1 VPAEKVL
8 IVDDE
13 SKILRFCDRVLAQ
26 QGFDTETAIDG
37 QAALEKLESETYNLL
52 VIDVKMPKVD
62 GLTVLRR
69 ALSLDPHLTAVVITG
84 YATIDTAIEAL
95 KAGARGFLLKPFGI
109 AELSAAVQSAMDQS
123 RKEQERLRLRARL
136 PILEISQALM
146 AEGEVETLAK
156 SLLEI
161 VARETNAERAM
172 LFLHSPEARALEP
185 VETLGLTAEP
195 TPAHVPLAG
204 GIAGRALDRDEPLGL
219 VQAPQADTDDGL
231 VDDPDSLDLALRP
244 LLIGGETAIALM
256 PLSGRA
262 GLLGLLALGRSA
274 GGQGRERFYP
284 AELSLLSIMGRQ
296 IAVALE
302 NVRLYRQL
310 KESRDYFRTLLDSL
324 HDQVMVVDRDMVIT
338 DVNAIFLEMTGL
350 PYEEVIGHH
359 CYDVV
364 SHCGD
369 PCQARH
375 SVCPAEEVWRTE
387 QVVRG
392 VCLACDSAGKEIIVD
407 VVASPMFDDQGRVVR
422 VINACRDV
430 TSERR
435 LEESLEGIRA
445 LGKRLVLSRDDA
457 EIGRTVTDIARRV
470 LGFGVCDLWLVD
482 HAREYLVR
490 RASTA
495 TAAGAD
501 GAPLPLH
508 GDHGVVSAVVKEN
521 QTIYLPDAC
530 EDDRPAGRGAEH
542 CSVLAVPLSIGQQ
555 VIGALVTTS
564 EKRDA
569 FDAAAQ
575 RLFSTLADQAA
586 LAIENARLFDQLLQ
600 LKEFNEGLVNNMVEG
615 ITVQDAEGHLTF
627 LNPAAADMLGYTPQ
641 ELVGQHWATI
651 VPPEQHPVFERA
663 GERRRAGES
672 DRYEI
677 RLLHRDGSHV
687 AVQVAGRPLF
697 ENGAYAGSLSVF
709 SDLTEAK
716 GLQEQLIQSEKLAAT
731 GRLAAS
737 LAHEINNP
745 LQAIHNGLQILLS
758 FAVDP
763 QEQSEYLKIADREV
777 ERLIEM
783 VSRILDFARK
793 PDRKVEPTDAADLVR
808 SVLTLSKKYLQHRSI
823 GVEQEM
829 ALDLPQVLAAPG
841 ELKQVFLN
849 LVVNA
854 VEAMPDGGTLRIKSR
869 ETEDGYLAISFAD
882 TGEGIPA
889 QDLEHIFEP
898 FFSTKKG
905 STGLGLSVSNSLVE
919 AHGGRLTVESEIGV
933 GTTLTVWL
941 PVLTSE
947 QSVKELEEV
956 PA

>member
-1 VPAEKVL
+1 VPSEKVL

-13 SKILRFCDRVLAQ
+13 PKILRFCDRVLAQ
-26 QGFDTETAIDG
+26 RGFDTETAIDG
-37 QAALEKLESETYNLL
+37 QSAMDKLESETYNLL

-109 AELSAAVQSAMDQS
+109 AELSDAVQSAMDQS

-172 LFLHSPEARALEP
+172 LFLHSPEEQALQL
-185 VETLGLTAEP
+185 VETLGLTAESM
-195 TPAHVPLAG
+195 PANVSVAG
-204 GIAGRALDRDEPLGL
+204 GIAGRALGRDEPLAL
-219 VQAPQADTDDGL
+219 VQAPSADGAGPDDDL
-231 VDDPDSLDLALRP
+231 NLALRP
-244 LLIGGETAIALM
+244 LLAGGETAIALM

-262 GLLGLLALGRSA
+262 GLLGLLALGRP
-274 GGQGRERFYP
+274 GGGEGRARFYP

-302 NVRLYRQL
+302 NVRLYREL
-310 KESRDYFRTLLDSL
+310 KDSRDYFRTLLDSL

-350 PYEEVIGHH
+350 PCEEVIDHH
-359 CYDVV
+359 CYDVI

-375 SVCPAEEVWRTE
+375 SFCPAEEVWRTG

-392 VCLACDSAGKEIIVD
+392 VCLACDSAGKEIFVD

-422 VINACRDV
+422 VIKARRDV

-482 HAREYLVR
+482 HARECLVR

-495 TAAGAD
+495 TTAGAEVARLLLRD
-501 GAPLPLH
+501 
-508 GDHGVVSAVVKEN
+508 DHGVIAAAVKDN

-530 EDDRPAGRGAEH
+530 EDARPAGRAAEH

-555 VIGALVTTS
+555 AIGALVTTS
-564 EKRDA
+564 EKSDA

-586 LAIENARLFDQLLQ
+586 LAIENARLFDQLWQ

-615 ITVQDAEGHLTF
+615 ITLQDAEGHLTF
-627 LNPAAADMLGYTPQ
+627 LNPAAADMLGYATE
-641 ELVGQHWATI
+641 ELVGQHWAAI
-651 VPPEQHPVFERA
+651 VPPEQHPLFERA

-672 DRYEI
+672 DRYET

-687 AVQVAGRPLF
+687 PVQVAGRPLF
-697 ENGAYAGSLSVF
+697 ENGAFVGSLSVF

-763 QEQSEYLKIADREV
+763 QEQSEYLEIADREV
-777 ERLIEM
+777 ERLIGM

-793 PDRKVEPTDAADLVR
+793 PERKVAPTNAAALVR

-823 GVEQEM
+823 GVEQ
-829 ALDLPQVLAAPG
+829 ALARDLPRVLAAPD

-854 VEAMPDGGTLRIKSR
+854 VEAMPDGGTLHIEGRQ
-869 ETEDGYLAISFAD
+869 TEDGYVAVSFAD

-889 QDLEHIFEP
+889 EDLEHIFEP
-898 FFSTKKG
+898 FFSTKEG

-941 PVLTSE
+941 PVLARE
-947 QSVKELEEV
+947 QSAKELEEV
-956 PA
+956 SA